1 MRIVHYLAAFLSC
14 GSLLSTK
21 SSAIRLNQEDDVPC
35 LAEAYGTTDSE
46 TAAEFP
52 GAIEAVAAGLTW
64 VPWSDIG
71 SYIGGAVRDKVSDK
85 ALEAIWEAGRNALN
99 GDASSHPLD
108 KEIQALCDA

>member
-1 MRIVHYLAAFLSC
+1 MNETIKFKCCKIPPDIVIKMKYFNSGSGCLSFQ
-14 GSLLSTK
+14 S
-21 SSAIRLNQEDDVPC
+21 
-35 LAEAYGTTDSE
+35 
-46 TAAEFP
+46 

-85 ALEAIWEAGRNALN
+85 ALEAIWEAGQNALN